1 MIKSET
7 SYSRTSI
14 REFKTLMAC
23 LSICLLA
30 IFSDN
35 ALADRLM
42 TGGSTSSTDNII
54 SLEDNP
60 VNNAISE
67 INNGNYEEA
76 IGTLMSLAISTPQNP
91 EVFNQL
97 GYAHSRLQ
105 NYDLAMEFYL
115 EALKIHPE
123 HAGALAYKA
132 KVHLE
137 FGEIGIAE
145 EHLRQLDLICL
156 FGCEAFS
163 TLQEAISLYY
173 ANEGE

>member
-1 MIKSET
+1 
-7 SYSRTSI
+7 
-14 REFKTLMAC
+14 MAC
-23 LSICLLA
+23 LSIGLLA
-30 IFSDN
+30 VFSDRT
-35 ALADRLM
+35 LADRLM
-42 TGGSTSSTDNII
+42 TGGSTPSTEAII
-54 SLEDNP
+54 SMEDDI

-67 INNGNYEEA
+67 IDKGNYEEA
-76 IGTLMSLAISTPQNP
+76 IGTLISLTTSLPQNP

-105 NYDLAMEFYL
+105 NYDLALEFYRA
-115 EALKIHPE
+115 ALKIHPE

-137 FGEIGIAE
+137 LGEIGIAE